1 MDKDFIASILDEYG
15 FNEEDKVLKLEKYL
29 NLLILINKNINLVSS
44 KNESDILNVQLR
56 DSLEFF
62 KIVDYKNEDGIK
74 LIDIGSGSGF
84 PAVPIGIVMDKW
96 QITLIESIRK
106 KANFLINVTTVI
118 NISNIKV
125 INDRSENLA
134 KKAGFMKNYD
144 IVTARWVAKSDLLI
158 PLLAPFV
165 KPNGQII
172 LWKDPEELKNLN
184 GFEIEKVH
192 NYIVKG
198 ITRFLVSIKPTEN
211 EFYGRVN
218 VSQN

>member
-118 NISNIKV
+118 NSSNIKV

-134 KKAGFMKNYD
+134 KKTGFMKSYD

-172 LWKDPEELKNLN
+172 LWKNPEELKNLN

-192 NYIVKG
+192 NYVVKG
-198 ITRFLVSIKPTEN
+198 ITRFLVSIKQTEN